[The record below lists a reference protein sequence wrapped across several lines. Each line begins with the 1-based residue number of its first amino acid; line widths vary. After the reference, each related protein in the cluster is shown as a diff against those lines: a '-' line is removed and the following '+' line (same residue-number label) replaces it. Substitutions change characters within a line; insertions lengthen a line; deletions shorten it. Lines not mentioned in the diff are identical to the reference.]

1 MAKKHKPEQLMALA
15 IEEMKK
21 SVPDAGRDDNKIN
34 PKVGAVL
41 ATKDGEIL
49 STAHRGEL
57 RDGDHAEFTVLE
69 RKNRDKDL
77 TGMIVYATLEPC
89 APGARNHP
97 KLSCAERIFN
107 ARIGKV
113 YIGYIDP
120 DPTVA
125 GEGRDFL
132 KSKNIDIGFFTKDLQ
147 EQIYKENKDFFDQ
160 AEIRAKEDK
169 KKQFEPPVKPFE
181 QALTQYELDALSEEA
196 QNDMITRMALPYK
209 IGSDGFSKYLSDL
222 SLLVKPS
229 RSKYFKPTGLGLLIL
244 GRAPQNTYPQSRI
257 KFTIERENQEPFISE
272 IEGPILL
279 MPKKVEDLLDAAFL
293 TEINR
298 ENFHREELTK
308 VSKTLLREMI
318 INAIVH
324 RDYLIEGAQIKVIAD
339 ANKIEIWSPGKPIF
353 SLDKFKT
360 FNVPSQSK
368 NPKIAYIFY
377 KTKLVEERN
386 IGMKELKAYKE
397 NNNVKSPSFKMVES
411 YFVTTIYRTKLP
423 VEIFALTEE
432 EQNNPLLTGLNKNQ
446 ILLYRYV
453 LENGAVSSGDYAKVI
468 DKSGRT
474 VRNYYSGMEKV
485 LKKEGAGSATKF
497 VLKG

>member
-1 MAKKHKPEQLMALA
+1 MAKKYSPEELMARS

-41 ATKDGEIL
+41 ATPDGEII

-77 TGMIVYATLEPC
+77 TGMVLYATLEPC

-107 ARIGKV
+107 ARIGKI

-132 KSKNIDIGFFTKDLQ
+132 KDNNIEIDFFPKHLQ
-147 EQIYKENKDFFDQ
+147 EHIYEENKQFFDQ
-160 AEIRAKEDK
+160 AEIRAKEE
-169 KKQFEPPVKPFE
+169 KQKIFESPVKPFE
-181 QALTQYELDALSEEA
+181 QALTQFEVDALSDDA
-196 QNDMITRMALPYK
+196 QNDMISRMSLPYK
-209 IGSDGFSKYLSDL
+209 LGSDGFYQYLADLNLLATQKKSKA
-222 SLLVKPS
+222 
-229 RSKYFKPTGLGLLIL
+229 FKPTGLGLLIL
-244 GRAPQNTYPQSRI
+244 GRNPQTNFPQARI

-298 ENFHREELTK
+298 NGFHRKELTK
-308 VSKTLLREMI
+308 VPKKLLRELI

-324 RDYLIEGAQIKVIAD
+324 RDYSIEGAQIKVIASND
-339 ANKIEIWSPGKPIF
+339 KVEIWSPGEPLF
-353 SLDKFKT
+353 SMRKFKA

-386 IGMKELKAYKE
+386 IGMKELKEYKDS
-397 NNNVKSPSFKMVES
+397 NNVKSPSFRMKES
-411 YFVTTIYRTKLP
+411 YFVTTVFRATVLK
-423 VEIFALTEE
+423 EIFALTPEE
-432 EQNNPLLTGLNKNQ
+432 LSNPLLNNLTEKQ
-446 ILLYRYV
+446 IQLYRYV
-453 LENGAVSSGDYAKVI
+453 IEHGPVSSGDYAKVI
-468 DKSGRT
+468 DKSDRT
-474 VRNYYSGMEKV
+474 VRNYYKGMEKV
-485 LKKEGAGSATKF
+485 LKQEGSGPATKYAL
-497 VLKG
+497 VN

>member
-1 MAKKHKPEQLMALA
+1 MAKKHTPEQLMMLA

-21 SVPDAGRDDNKIN
+21 SVPDNGRGDNKIN

-41 ATKDGEIL
+41 ATPDGEIL

-69 RKNRDKDL
+69 RKNRDKNV
-77 TGMIVYATLEPC
+77 TGMVVYATLEPC

-132 KSKNIDIGFFTKDLQ
+132 KDSGIEVDFFPKHLQ
-147 EQIYKENKDFFDQ
+147 DQIYEENKQFFDQ
-160 AEIRAKEDK
+160 AEIRAKEEK
-169 KKQFEPPVKPFE
+169 QKQFESPTKPFE
-181 QALTQYELDALSEEA
+181 QALAQFEVDALSDEA
-196 QNDMITRMALPYK
+196 QNDMITRMSLPYK
-209 IGSDGFSKYLSDL
+209 PGSEGFYQFLAELNLLAKPKNSKVY
-222 SLLVKPS
+222 
-229 RSKYFKPTGLGLLIL
+229 KPTGLGLLLL
-244 GRAPQNTYPQSRI
+244 GRNPQLTFPQSRI
-257 KFTIERENQEPFISE
+257 KFTIERENQEPFTPE

-298 ENFHREELTK
+298 EGFHREELTK
-308 VSKTLLREMI
+308 VSKTLLRELI

-324 RDYLIEGAQIKVIAD
+324 RDYSIEGAQIKVIASED
-339 ANKIEIWSPGKPIF
+339 KIEIWSPGKPLF
-353 SLDKFKT
+353 SIDKFNS
-360 FNVPSQSK
+360 FDVPSQSK

-386 IGMKELKAYKE
+386 IGMKELKAYRD
-397 NNNVKSPSFKMVES
+397 NNKVKSPSFRMEES
-411 YFVTTIYRTKLP
+411 YFVTTVFRASVNNEVFLLSP
-423 VEIFALTEE
+423 E
-432 EQNNPLLTGLNKNQ
+432 EQNNPLLNVLNEKQ
-446 ILLYRYV
+446 IQLYRYV
-453 LENGAVSSGDYAKVI
+453 VENGPVSSGDYAKVI
-468 DKSGRT
+468 GKSDRT
-474 VRNYYSGMEKV
+474 IRNYYKGMEKV
-485 LKKEGAGSATKF
+485 LKQEGSGPATKYA
-497 VLKG
+497 LIE

>member
-1 MAKKHKPEQLMALA
+1 MAKKFTPEQLMAIA

-41 ATKDGEIL
+41 ATQDGEIL

-69 RKNRDKDL
+69 RKNRDKNV
-77 TGMIVYATLEPC
+77 TGMVVYATLEPC

-113 YIGYIDP
+113 YIGCIDP
-120 DPTVA
+120 DPTVS

-132 KSKNIDIGFFTKDLQ
+132 KSKNIEIDFFTKDLQ
-147 EQIYKENKDFFDQ
+147 DQIYKENKAFFDQ
-160 AEIRAKEDK
+160 AEIRAKEDN

-196 QNDMITRMALPYK
+196 QNDMITRMGLPYK
-209 IGSDGFSKYLSDL
+209 IGSAGFSKYLSDL
-222 SLLVKPS
+222 SLLAKPS
-229 RSKYFKPTGLGLLIL
+229 RSKLFKPTGLGLLIL
-244 GRAPQNTYPQSRI
+244 GRTPQNMYPQSRI

-293 TEINR
+293 VEINR
-298 ENFHREELTK
+298 DNFHREELSK

-353 SLDKFKT
+353 SLDKFRT

-386 IGMKELKAYKE
+386 IGMKELSVYKE

-411 YFVTTIYRTKLP
+411 YFVTTIYRTILP
-423 VEIFALTEE
+423 AEIFSLTEE
-432 EQNNPLLTGLNKNQ
+432 EQKNPLLTGLNKNQ
-446 ILLYRYV
+446 ILLYRYIR
-453 LENGAVSSGDYAKVI
+453 ENGAVSSGDYAKVI

-474 VRNYYSGMEKV
+474 VRNYYKGMEKV

-497 VLKG
+497 VLKE